1 MSHLEQRL
9 EHDLLEIR
17 EQIMELGEAVLQGL
31 DHSFKALQTADE
43 KLAFTT
49 ILSDHPINRRMRH
62 IDKLCHAFI
71 AVHLPSA
78 GHLRLLSSVIRANI
92 ILERIGD
99 YAVTIARESVQMGS
113 APEGYMAHELD
124 RIGSEVRLV
133 LKESISAFN
142 ELNAERARST
152 IKLADQVEHNMD
164 GIYADLLDGSDGGD
178 RRNSMIRL
186 IIFTQLKR
194 VADQAKNLCEQT
206 IFIETGETKAPKIY
220 RILFVDEDNSCIG
233 PMAELIARKSFPD
246 VGRYNSAGVD
256 PADSLDTNMEAFMH
270 DRSFDMTATKPAQL
284 DTRRE
289 NLADYHVIIGLNQP
303 VHSAVGSIPFRTS
316 ALNWSD
322 IDIPDNN
329 DDEAWQALYKNLAL
343 QIRELLFLLRGEET
357 I

>member
-31 DHSFKALQTADE
+31 DHSFQALQSADE

-113 APEGYMAHELD
+113 PPEGIMATELD
-124 RIGSEVRLV
+124 RISREVRLV

-164 GIYADLLDGSDGGD
+164 GIYAELLLGSDSGS
-178 RRNSMIRL
+178 RRNSMICL

-206 IFIETGETKAPKIY
+206 IFIDTGETKAPKIY
-220 RILFVDEDNSCIG
+220 RILFVDEDNSCLG
-233 PMAELIARKSFPD
+233 PMADMIARKSFPD
-246 VGRYNSAGVD
+246 VGRYSSAGVD
-256 PADSLDTNMEAFMH
+256 PVDSLDANMAAFMENS
-270 DRSFDMTATKPAQL
+270 SFDLSETKPAQIDL
-284 DTRRE
+284 RRE
-289 NLADYHVIIGLNQP
+289 SLADFHVIVGLNQA
-303 VHSAVGSIPFRTS
+303 VHPAIGRIPFRTT
-316 ALNWSD
+316 ALNWVD
-322 IDIPDNN
+322 LNVPDDNN
-329 DDEAWQALYKNLAL
+329 EEAWQALYKNLAL

-357 I
+357 L